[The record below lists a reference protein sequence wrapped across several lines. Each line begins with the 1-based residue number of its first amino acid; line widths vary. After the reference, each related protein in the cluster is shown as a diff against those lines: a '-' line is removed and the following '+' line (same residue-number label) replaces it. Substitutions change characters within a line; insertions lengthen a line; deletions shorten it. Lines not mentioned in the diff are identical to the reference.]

1 MFASHRAATRAA
13 IVLALALATAPASAQ
28 GLTGEALAKAQANFK
43 TADKAGTGK
52 LDAAAFKAFIDLN
65 AAAKIGRAPQ
75 IASNKAYDRAFSTV
89 DANKDGVVTWDEYL
103 KAQAR

>member
-1 MFASHRAATRAA
+1 MAVSYRAAYGAIAA
-13 IVLALALATAPASAQ
+13 LALALAAAPAFAQ
-28 GLTGEALAKAQANFK
+28 GLTGEALTKAQANFK
-43 TADKAGTGK
+43 AADKAGTGK